1 MTKIDKI
8 ELIDEFIEMLFYG
21 EKIDKQLIL
30 LDYLSGK
37 VENVFNEFISDELEI
52 DYYNGGC

>member
-8 ELIDEFIEMLFYG
+8 ELIDEFMKMLFYG

>member
-52 DYYNGGC
+52 DCYNGGC